1 MPYYIHIV
9 TTQETSNSKSLSL
22 VSEFDSFR
30 AAKTEVKRLRAEA
43 PLAQNAIY
51 KITFAADQ
59 PAAEKMLKEHRE
71 EPIAREW
78 EK

>member
-1 MPYYIHIV
+1 MPYYIYIV
-9 TTQETSNSKSLSL
+9 TSQEATTSKSLSL

-30 AAKTEVKRLRAEA
+30 TAKTEVKRLRAEA
-43 PLAQNAIY
+43 PLADNRIY
-51 KITFAADQ
+51 KIIFAEEQ
-59 PAAEKMLKEHRE
+59 AEAERSLKEHRE